1 MRGDAGDGGRGGPRV
16 HGGRGGPRVRCRLGG
31 WAAAATA
38 AAGDGGR
45 GSLEGE
51 ADVAAAGDGGR
62 GGRVLDRLGRTKDH
76 PGRWTT
82 SVDSQFF
89 LKIFHNLHVLNQ
101 TLRYEMMYLQFLED
115 HS

>member
-16 HGGRGGPRVRCRLGG
+16 HGGRGGPRVRGSLGG
-31 WAAAATA
+31 WAAAA